1 MYHKMERRAR
11 ARYSDNSK
19 SKLRSKWLDGII
31 EMMIFTIGCSAIIVI
46 MVLNE
51 KMLVKLY
58 MFFMA
63 VSVILLLCYNNLL
76 SNFYFIET
84 KIFT

>member
-1 MYHKMERRAR
+1 MERRAR

-31 EMMIFTIGCSAIIVI
+31 EMMIFTISCSAIIVI

>member
-31 EMMIFTIGCSAIIVI
+31 EMMIFTISCSAIIVI